1 MSGILVTTTQHF
13 PQVIFE
19 GIAGNSFTG
28 DIAIDS
34 VEINS
39 GNCPGKSKSIC
50 IFFLA
55 FKQAHLCGNSL
66 FLARWYP

>member
-1 MSGILVTTTQHF
+1 MWFITPISRLKMSGILLTTTQHF
-13 PQVIFE
+13 SQIIFE

-39 GNCPGKSKSIC
+39 GKCPGKS
-50 IFFLA
+50 
-55 FKQAHLCGNSL
+55 
-66 FLARWYP
+66 

>member
-50 IFFLA
+50 IFF
-55 FKQAHLCGNSL
+55 
-66 FLARWYP
+66 